1 MKYPNGYLPRV
12 AYHISVTKNAD
23 KILYFLDRQ
32 IKMYGEPTIEELKF
46 IVQECTD
53 KGTRPSEAI
62 YTLTQAL
69 ERLKKLQAQ

>member
-32 IKMYGEPTIEELKF
+32 IKMYGEPSQEELSF
-46 IVQECTD
+46 IVQECIK
-53 KGTRPSEAI
+53 KGTRPSAAI
-62 YTLTQAL
+62 YTLTQAVD
-69 ERLKKLQAQ
+69 RLKKLQA

>member
-12 AYHISVTKNAD
+12 AYHISTTKNAD

-32 IKMYGEPTIEELKF
+32 LKMYGELSQEELTF
-46 IVQECTD
+46 VVQECIK

-62 YTLTQAL
+62 YTLTQAVD
-69 ERLKKLQAQ
+69 RLKQLQA

>member
-32 IKMYGEPTIEELKF
+32 IKMYGEPSQEELSF
-46 IVQECTD
+46 IVQECIK

-62 YTLTQAL
+62 YTLTQAVD
-69 ERLKKLQAQ
+69 RLKKLQA